1 MTTTNLYIDF
11 DFSHYTG
18 PPVLG
23 VAESK
28 IVELN
33 SEQTKCKKIVVS
45 VEADNL
51 EPGRQYSISY
61 LLINSSDEIFNPGT
75 ETFYASKTK
84 QKFSTLAIINDA
96 EIYIMKV
103 LITKVGTQISATDI
117 VTVKCGTIENCPTN
131 PSPTVLSEYVKFNN
145 KPIQNVQEPY
155 RCDAQVN
162 IVANIYN
169 AVQGKSY
176 SYTFSSLETNPKNVI
191 TFIPSSGTVVAG
203 DVVQNISCVGK
214 FIGKSDIYCIKL
226 VVRNQDED
234 EFEDYLL
241 VQCSSCQ

>member
-1 MTTTNLYIDF
+1 MTTTNLSIDF
-11 DFSHYTG
+11 DFSHYVG
-18 PPVLG
+18 SPMVG
-23 VAESK
+23 VPESK
-28 IVELN
+28 IIELN
-33 SEQTKCKKIVVS
+33 SEQIKCKKIVVS

-61 LLINSSDEIFNPGT
+61 LLINSSGEIFNPTT
-75 ETFYASKTK
+75 ETFYASKIK
-84 QKFSTLAIINDA
+84 QKFSTLATINDV

-103 LITKVGTQISATDI
+103 LITKVGTPVSATDI

-145 KPIQNVQEPY
+145 KPIQIVQDPY

-169 AVQGKSY
+169 ASQGKSY
-176 SYTFSSLETNPKNVI
+176 SYSFSSLETNTKNII
-191 TFIPSSGTVVAG
+191 TFIPSSGTVIAG
-203 DVVQNISCVGK
+203 DMTQNISCVSK

-226 VVRNQDED
+226 VVKNEDED